1 MTKVEKILMY
11 GIVVAYL
18 FLMVIGLRHH
28 CAPQAVQALD
38 VTVEQAGT
46 SPEFVWGDINTES
59 MQALAEQYF
68 PDLDPLE
75 VEFVWRF
82 ADLGRG
88 ELRGYWVIRE
98 VPSFAEAGSGR

>member
-1 MTKVEKILMY
+1 MTKGEKIMMY

-18 FLMVIGLRHH
+18 FFMFLGLSHFYSLQK
-28 CAPQAVQALD
+28 AAQALD
-38 VTVEQAGT
+38 ITVEQAGT
-46 SPEFVWGDINTES
+46 SPEFIWGDINTES

-68 PDLDPLE
+68 PDLNPLE

-98 VPSFAEAGSGR
+98 VE